1 MAVVIVLGVLVVLFL
16 ISLGLKRHG
25 EATAPAGHWRPTDE
39 LFVDPTTGRRMRV
52 WVDPADGSRHY
63 VPEGQAPGHV

>member
-1 MAVVIVLGVLVVLFL
+1 MAIAIVVGVLAVFFL
-16 ISLGLKRHG
+16 ISIGLKRHG
-25 EATAPAGHWRPTDE
+25 EVEAPAGHWTRTDE

-52 WVDPADGSRHY
+52 WVDPIDGSRHY